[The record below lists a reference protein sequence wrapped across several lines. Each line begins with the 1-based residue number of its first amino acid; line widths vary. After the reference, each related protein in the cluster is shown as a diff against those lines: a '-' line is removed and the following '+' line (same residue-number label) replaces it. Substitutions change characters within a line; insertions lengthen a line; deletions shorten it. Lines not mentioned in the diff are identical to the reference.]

1 MMSRCGSGFSSSLV
15 IDREGSTI
23 YLDHVKER
31 AMSSQLEQDLK
42 TLAHDIRSPLTA
54 LKLNVLDLS
63 SCPDQNNLIA
73 KCLEALEG
81 LVKKIPDVIS
91 SCESPATSAPGAILK
106 ELKPRFEFTA
116 MRHKLDIS
124 LWLAPKTRDALAPI
138 DSLEFERTIT
148 NIVNNACEASP
159 EGGLVSL
166 VATTCEDELIITI
179 KDQGRGIP
187 RSLLDQVLLPGMTFG
202 KAHGQGLGLA
212 QAKST
217 IEKAGGELCVD
228 SVVNEGTT
236 VTIRLP
242 IVMSRNE
249 QTLSPKFVLCA

>member
-1 MMSRCGSGFSSSLV
+1 
-15 IDREGSTI
+15 
-23 YLDHVKER
+23 
-31 AMSSQLEQDLK
+31 MSSQLEQDLK

-63 SCPDQNNLIA
+63 QCPEQNILIA

-81 LVKKIPDVIS
+81 LVKKIPEVVCKPQADS
-91 SCESPATSAPGAILK
+91 MATSAPGAILK
-106 ELKPRFEFTA
+106 QLKPRFEFTA
-116 MRHKLDIS
+116 MRHSLDLS
-124 LWLAPKTRDALAPI
+124 LWLSPQTLGALAPI
-138 DSLEFERTIT
+138 DSTEFERAII
-148 NIVNNACEASP
+148 NLVNNACEASD

-179 KDQGRGIP
+179 KDQGHGIP
-187 RSLLDQVLLPGMTFG
+187 KSLLDQVLLPGMSFG
-202 KAHGQGLGLA
+202 KPQGQGLGLA
-212 QAKST
+212 QAKTT
-217 IEKAGGELCVD
+217 IEKAGGKLCVE
-228 SVVNEGTT
+228 SLEAVGTT